1 MSFDEWIDEMGF
13 VVDESTRF
21 KMNAAYKAGREDVA
35 GDIMSF
41 LGADPTDG
49 MKLLRRLKQE
59 KQEA

>member
-1 MSFDEWIDEMGF
+1 MTFDEWIDEMGF

-21 KMNAAYKAGREDVA
+21 KMKEAYKAGREDVA
-35 GDIMSF
+35 GEIMSF